1 MLNMDPSNQHSLE
14 RFVLAQNTC
23 FDEVLEELRS
33 GRKTSH
39 WIWYVFPQIAG
50 LGFSEYSA
58 YYGIR
63 SLEEAKAY
71 WAHPLL
77 KARYEEALQ
86 LVLQSKKTAAGILG
100 QIDAKKLKSSIT
112 LFLEVD
118 PNSLKLS
125 KTLDQ
130 LYFGERDLQTLDLL
144 KSP

>member
-1 MLNMDPSNQHSLE
+1 
-14 RFVLAQNTC
+14 VL
-23 FDEVLEELRS
+23 
-33 GRKTSH
+33 H
-39 WIWYVFPQIAG
+39 
-50 LGFSEYSA
+50 
-58 YYGIR
+58 
-63 SLEEAKAY
+63 
-71 WAHPLL
+71 
-77 KARYEEALQ
+77 
-86 LVLQSKKTAAGILG
+86 SKKTAAGILG